1 MNTIEETV
9 TSNYL
14 PVNPL
19 PVLARIKEVLA
30 ELGTNDLR
38 VNDDRLDRLMWL
50 LNVMRY
56 GQLATIDLVAV
67 WRDIYNKEQQ
77 ETTQ

>member
-14 PVNPL
+14 PVNHL

-30 ELGTNDLR
+30 ELGTNDLQA
-38 VNDDRLDRLMWL
+38 NDDRLDRLIWL
-50 LNVMRY
+50 LNVMKY

-67 WRDIYNKEQQ
+67 WKDIYNREQKKIQ
-77 ETTQ
+77 